1 MLEPLLQIVVRLY
14 PAAWRERYGEEFSAL
29 LEDVPPR
36 WRDLFDIGKGAI
48 AMQVSQNRAW
58 KLTALMGLAGLLI
71 AFAVSFIEAP
81 RYSSIATMR
90 APNPEAV
97 SYISQQAL
105 KRTSLADLILRYDL
119 YHRDRYRWPM
129 DEITDEMRRAIRIES
144 DHQHP
149 PAFTVQFQYSD
160 RLKAQA
166 VVGDLA
172 ALYAREYHR
181 FDGSSVEV
189 LDAAS
194 LPGTP
199 LRTFSLAWLLWG
211 LGIGLLAGLVIQRS
225 FLWSLEM
232 AGFGLIGFAI
242 ATGVSYIVPDRY
254 VSTAIVAGNLSVPAP
269 AAIQAQEIPM
279 PPNTPKVYVLS
290 AADNDRLRAQ
300 YALRDAITS
309 VRPRITD
316 VIQSASLP
324 ELPAGPNRLF
334 PALGGLLAGFAIGRW
349 CIKARGRQTSRTP
362 LPDRA

>member
-1 MLEPLLQIVVRLY
+1 MLEPLLEIVVRLY

-36 WRDLFDIGKGAI
+36 WRDLFDVVKGAI
-48 AMQVSQNRAW
+48 AMQVSQNRA
-58 KLTALMGLAGLLI
+58 LRRTALTSLAGLLI
-71 AFAVSFIEAP
+71 AFAVSFIEP
-81 RYSSIATMR
+81 PHSSIATLR
-90 APNPEAV
+90 APNPLVV

-119 YHRDRYRWPM
+119 YHRDLYRWPM

-144 DHQHP
+144 DRQHP
-149 PAFTVQFQYSD
+149 PAFTVQFQYPD

-172 ALYAREYHR
+172 ALYAKEYHR
-181 FDGSSVEV
+181 FDGASVEL

-199 LRTFSLAWLLWG
+199 LRAFHFAWLLWG
-211 LGIGLLAGLVIQRS
+211 LGIGLLAGVVMQRS

-232 AGFGLIGFAI
+232 AGFGLIGLAI
-242 ATGVSYIVPDRY
+242 VTGVSYIVPDRY

-269 AAIQAQEIPM
+269 AAIQVQEIPM

-290 AADNDRLRAQ
+290 AADTGRLRAQ

-309 VRPRITD
+309 VRPQITD

-324 ELPAGPNRLF
+324 ELPDSPNRLF

-349 CIKARGRQTSRTP
+349 RIKARSQQTSRAP
-362 LPDRA
+362 VPDRA